1 MDGLS
6 GVGWGRANRSMEAAA
21 NAPKSALEE
30 INAMLA
36 AAKPPVLPSR
46 NYLPVESQIEAIDT
60 QILKLVD
67 VARTYNLDMREALV
81 KQLQQRE
88 DVFRTVYANLSA
100 WDRVQIARHP
110 QRPQTLDYLQRICD
124 DWMELAGDRA
134 YGDDRSILT
143 GLATIGGQRFMF
155 IGQHKGRDVK
165 ERAICNSGCPH
176 PEGYRKALQKMRMAE
191 RFGIPVLTFID
202 TKGAFPGIG
211 AEERGQA
218 GAIAENIR
226 EMTLLRVPILTLV
239 IGEGGS
245 GGALAIGVSDRL
257 GILEQAYYSVISP
270 EGCAAILWRTAAQ
283 APRAAEALKLTAH
296 DLKRFKVADDVIPE
310 PYGAHWDVQNSA
322 DNIKNWVLK
331 HLAELQKLDLADLL
345 EKRYAK
351 LRAIGVYQE
360 NQGGLNPELRS
371 GAVGGV
377 VNAAPSGR

>member
-1 MDGLS
+1 
-6 GVGWGRANRSMEAAA
+6 MESTG
-21 NAPKSALEE
+21 NAPKSALDE

-36 AAKPPVLPSR
+36 AATPPVLPNR
-46 NYLPVESQIEAIDT
+46 NYLPVEGQIESIDT

-67 VARTYNLDMREALV
+67 VAKTYNLDMREALT
-81 KQLQQRE
+81 KQLQQRAE
-88 DVFRTVYANLSA
+88 VFKTVYANLSA

-124 DWMELAGDRA
+124 DWIELAGDRL

-143 GLATIGGQRFMF
+143 GLATIGGRRFMF

-226 EMTLLRVPILTLV
+226 EMALLRVPVLTLV

-245 GGALAIGVSDRL
+245 GGALAIGVCDRL
-257 GILEQAYYSVISP
+257 AIMEQAYYSVISP

-296 DLKRFKVADDVIPE
+296 DLKRFHVADDIIPE
-310 PYGAHWDVQNSA
+310 PFGAHWDVQGAA
-322 DNIKNWVLK
+322 DAIKRWVLAE
-331 HLAELQKLDLADLL
+331 LAGLQKLDLADLL
-345 EKRYAK
+345 QNRYKK

-360 NQGGLNPELRS
+360 NQGAINPDLRNNTVGDVLN
-371 GAVGGV
+371 V
-377 VNAAPSGR
+377 AP

>member
-1 MDGLS
+1 
-6 GVGWGRANRSMEAAA
+6 MEPAA
-21 NAPKSALEE
+21 NAPKSALDE
-30 INAMLA
+30 INRLLA
-36 AAKPPVLPSR
+36 AAKPPVLPNR
-46 NYLPVESQIEAIDT
+46 NYLPVETLIEDIDT
-60 QILKLVD
+60 RILKLVD
-67 VARTYNLDMREALV
+67 VAKTYNLDVRDELIKGLQERET
-81 KQLQQRE
+81 
-88 DVFRTVYANLSA
+88 VFKSVYANLSA

-124 DWMELAGDRA
+124 DWIELAGDRV

-165 ERAICNSGCPH
+165 ERAVCNSGCPH

-226 EMTLLRVPILTLV
+226 EMAGLRVPILTVV

-245 GGALAIGVSDRL
+245 GGALAIGVGDRL
-257 GILEQAYYSVISP
+257 AIMEQAYYSVISP

-283 APRAAEALKLTAH
+283 APRAAEALKLTAQ
-296 DLKRFKVADDVIPE
+296 DLKRFRVADDLIPE
-310 PYGAHWDVQNSA
+310 PYGAHWDVQSAA
-322 DNIKNWVLK
+322 DNIKSWVLSR
-331 HLAELQKLDLADLL
+331 LAELQKLDLVDLL
-345 EKRYAK
+345 QKRYEK

-360 NQGGLNPELRS
+360 NQAGVNPELRS
-371 GAVGGV
+371 NALGDVANV
-377 VNAAPSGR
+377 VP